1 MFPEIAKPLT
11 ELIKKDVQFK
21 WEERQQTDFDKLK
34 EILCS
39 GQVLAYLDFNSLFIL
54 TTNVSRGAVAGILS
68 QLQNGVERPISY
80 SSRQINKAERNY
92 SATEA
97 ELLAVTLATK
107 HFTSYLYGERF
118 VVRTAHS
125 ALTYIHMFADNN
137 SRLIRWPLRLAE
149 FEFEVQHRAGTKIKH
164 VDALSRHVQ
173 SVTVDK
179 SLSRDRA
186 REEQKTDRFFNTLEV
201 GRPKGKSEYFYD
213 EEGVINRRR
222 KNAEHQLVVPKSL
235 AEEVIG

>member
-1 MFPEIAKPLT
+1 M
-11 ELIKKDVQFK
+11 
-21 WEERQQTDFDKLK
+21 
-34 EILCS
+34 
-39 GQVLAYLDFNSLFIL
+39 
-54 TTNVSRGAVAGILS
+54 
-68 QLQNGVERPISY
+68 
-80 SSRQINKAERNY
+80 
-92 SATEA
+92 
-97 ELLAVTLATK
+97 
-107 HFTSYLYGERF
+107 
-118 VVRTAHS
+118 
-125 ALTYIHMFADNN
+125 
-137 SRLIRWPLRLAE
+137 RLAE
-149 FEFEVQHRAGTKIKH
+149 FEIEVQHRAGTKIKH